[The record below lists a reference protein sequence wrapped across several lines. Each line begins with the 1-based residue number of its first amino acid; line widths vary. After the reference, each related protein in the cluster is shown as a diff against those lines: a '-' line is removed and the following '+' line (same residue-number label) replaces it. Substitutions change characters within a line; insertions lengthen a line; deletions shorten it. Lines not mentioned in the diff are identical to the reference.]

1 MEATA
6 LSTNRTPSGRLQAK
20 KLLLICGILS
30 SLWYIAINVYVP
42 AQYEGYRVASY
53 TVSELSAIGAPT
65 RQLWLSLVIAY
76 PVLFAAFGWGVLL
89 SSRDGRLRVTGGL
102 IIAYAIFN
110 AYWPP
115 MHMRGI
121 EPTLTD
127 TLHIAWAMTVVL
139 LMIAMMVLAALAL
152 GKRFRIYTISTIVM
166 HLIFGVL
173 SAFEAPN
180 IPRNDPTPMIG
191 IWERINIGV
200 FMIWVIVL
208 AIVLSQEER
217 SAYKKVTTNRTP
229 EPNNKI
235 H

>member
-1 MEATA
+1 MQATA
-6 LSTNRTPSGRLQAK
+6 LSTDRTRGGRLQAK
-20 KLLLICGILS
+20 KLLLICGVLS

-42 AQYEGYRVASY
+42 TQYEGYNVASY
-53 TVSELSAIGAPT
+53 TVSELSAIDTPT
-65 RQLWLSLVIAY
+65 RQLWLLLVIAY

-139 LMIAMMVLAALAL
+139 LMIAMMVFPALTL

-191 IWERINIGV
+191 ICERINIGV
-200 FMIWVIVL
+200 FMIWVIAL
-208 AIVLSQEER
+208 AIVLLKREKLLSQEVSDEQI
-217 SAYKKVTTNRTP
+217 S
-229 EPNNKI
+229 
-235 H
+235 

>member
-1 MEATA
+1 METSPLAPSRA
-6 LSTNRTPSGRLQAK
+6 HSPGLSMK
-20 KLLLICGILS
+20 VLLVCGILS
-30 SLWYIAINVYVP
+30 SLWYIAINIYVP

-65 RQLWLSLVIAY
+65 RRLWLLLVIAY

-89 SSRDGRLRVTGGL
+89 SACDRLLRVTGGL
-102 IIAYAIFN
+102 ILAYAIFN
-110 AYWPP
+110 VYWPP
-115 MHMRGI
+115 MHIRGL

-127 TLHIAWAMTVVL
+127 TLHITWAMTVVL
-139 LMIAMMVLAALAL
+139 LMIAVMVFAALAL
-152 GKRFRIYTISTIVM
+152 GKRFRIYTISTIAL

-173 SAFEAPN
+173 SALQAPN

-208 AIVLSQEER
+208 AMVLLQRER
-217 SAYKKVTTNRTP
+217 PAYK
-229 EPNNKI
+229 E
-235 H
+235 